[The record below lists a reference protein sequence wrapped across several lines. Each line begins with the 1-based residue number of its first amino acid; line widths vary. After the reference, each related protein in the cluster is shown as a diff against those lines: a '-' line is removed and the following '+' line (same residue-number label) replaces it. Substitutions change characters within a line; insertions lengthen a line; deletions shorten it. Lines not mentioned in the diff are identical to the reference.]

1 VAYSQNS
8 SSVSSLEAF
17 ERVGVFVIHVPLFRP
32 SMGVGIIVIPV
43 CVKSQI
49 VLIDLEQS
57 FFQNPNPM
65 GLLPLMHST
74 DFRLVLLLNDL
85 DIHRGNEISLA
96 INDVAVN
103 TLAIL

>member
-1 VAYSQNS
+1 VGYKAETASASCQCGVVAYSQNN

-49 VLIDLEQS
+49 VLIDLE
-57 FFQNPNPM
+57 
-65 GLLPLMHST
+65 
-74 DFRLVLLLNDL
+74 
-85 DIHRGNEISLA
+85 
-96 INDVAVN
+96 
-103 TLAIL
+103 

>member
-1 VAYSQNS
+1 
-8 SSVSSLEAF
+8 
-17 ERVGVFVIHVPLFRP
+17 
-32 SMGVGIIVIPV
+32 
-43 CVKSQI
+43 
-49 VLIDLEQS
+49 
-57 FFQNPNPM
+57 M